1 MRYVY
6 EPGRAGSAHEGQDNA
21 NAQQGNTNEEGNE
34 VSDRYRY
41 AIAQSDGERYTMR
54 PNNTKNPDE
63 RDGCSDDGWI
73 SARTR

>member
-6 EPGRAGSAHEGQDNA
+6 ERGRAGSAQEGKENA

-34 VSDRYRY
+34 VSYRYRY

-54 PNNTKNPDE
+54 PNNT